1 MPWISR
7 KFRILCFIL
16 LIVIIFLTFLRCEGN
31 NIRADQSILAIVG
44 ERVID
49 KDSFIKRY
57 KDFRRR
63 TGASDNGQARR
74 SILNNTISEE
84 LLIIEARK
92 RNYDDDAVGQHEYER
107 IKIQELLNAYHRQF
121 ISKSVSITEEEL
133 KALFINLNTKISAR
147 HLYASTREK
156 ADSLY
161 TLLQQGAS
169 FENLARTTFKDPV
182 LRESGGSL
190 GYFTVDEMDPAFEE
204 AAYFLKIGEISQ
216 PVRTGDGYS
225 IIRVDDRKGNP
236 LVTENEFAKH
246 RPKLEAYWKK
256 RKTIR
261 AAQQHTD
268 SLRKELNITFN
279 ESIVHEL
286 YSRLKDERGK
296 EFFQENEISQK
307 DIPDLQNMELVYSE
321 SGPWNV
327 RKFQEFARYTSKKQ
341 HGWIRNIEN
350 LKDFIAGL
358 VVRSNLL
365 AKTKKH
371 KLHKTREYKERV
383 AEQFDIS
390 LLERIEKDLYQEFE
404 IPEDSLRQYFNEEPT
419 QFAEPPKIR
428 LKEIVLAAEDKID
441 FIRSQLRA
449 GVDFSELAKKHSVIP
464 SSATRGGDLG
474 YLSSDDLGKWSGK
487 VMAMKPDT
495 WAGPLR
501 MNSYHVFLKCI
512 DKMPLRIRSY
522 EEARYD
528 VEQAVR
534 TFWWDR
540 VRGEKL
546 QELRE
551 TVIVESFP
559 ERLLKTQLN

>member
-7 KFRILCFIL
+7 KFGILCFIPL
-16 LIVIIFLTFLRCEGN
+16 VVILFLTILRCEGN
-31 NIRADQSILAIVG
+31 NIRTDQTTLAIVG

-107 IKIQELLNAYHRQF
+107 IKIQELLNAYQREF
-121 ISKSVSITEEEL
+121 ITNSVSITEKEL
-133 KALFINLNTKISAR
+133 KALFINVNMKISAR
-147 HLYASTREK
+147 HLYASTWEK

-169 FENLARTTFKDPV
+169 FENLAKTNFKDPV

-204 AAYFLKIGEISQ
+204 AAYSLKIGEISQ
-216 PVRTGDGYS
+216 PVRTSDGYS
-225 IIRVDDRKGNP
+225 IIRVDDRTGNP
-236 LVTENEFAKH
+236 LVTEMEFAKH
-246 RPKLEAYWKK
+246 RPKLEAYWRR
-256 RKTIR
+256 RKIIR
-261 AAQQHTD
+261 TVQQHTD
-268 SLRKELNITFN
+268 SLRRALNITFN
-279 ESIVHEL
+279 ESVLHEL
-286 YSRLKDERGK
+286 YNRFKDERGK
-296 EFFQENEISQK
+296 EFFQEDELSQK
-307 DIPDLQNMELVYSE
+307 VIPDLQEMELVYSE
-321 SGPWNV
+321 SGNWNV
-327 RKFQEFARYTSKKQ
+327 EKFQEFAQYTSKEQ

-358 VVRSNLL
+358 VIRSTLL
-365 AKTKKH
+365 EKARKYR
-371 KLHKTREYKERV
+371 LHKTQEYEERV

-390 LLERIEKDLYQEFE
+390 LLERIEKNLYQEFE
-404 IPEDSLRQYFNEEPT
+404 IPEDSLRQYFNEEPA

-428 LKEIVLAAEDKID
+428 LKEIVLVDEDKID

-449 GVDFSELAKKHSVIP
+449 GADFSELAKKHSVIP

-495 WAGPLR
+495 WVGPLQ
-501 MNSYHVFLKCI
+501 MNSYHVFLKSI
-512 DKMPLRIRSY
+512 DKIPLRVRSY

-540 VRGEKL
+540 VRSEKCR
-546 QELRE
+546 ELRE
-551 TVIVESFP
+551 TIIVESFP
-559 ERLLKTQLN
+559 ERLIKTQLN